1 MKVVGLTYFY
11 SFCSGG
17 GEIPNPTGLSKPNG
31 NIWCYYAS
39 YFLFLLITD
48 YYEFAADDFLGS

>member
-17 GEIPNPTGLSKPNG
+17 GESPNPTGLSKPNG
-31 NIWCYYAS
+31 NI
-39 YFLFLLITD
+39 
-48 YYEFAADDFLGS
+48 